1 VSCAIALAVLDVI
14 EEDKLR
20 ENSVAVGKYLVDRL
34 TDLQRKH
41 HLIGDIRGRGLFVG
55 VELVNDLMRRSPAT
69 AQAEHIIYRYVEINT
84 EFRCQLQT
92 VQKAIMPT

>member
-1 VSCAIALAVLDVI
+1 MLWQYGGNPVSCAIALAVIDVI

-41 HLIGDIRGRGLFVG
+41 KLIGDIRGRGLFVG
-55 VELVNDLMRRSPAT
+55 VELVKDLKTRIPAT
-69 AQAEHIIYRYVEINT
+69 AEAEHVLYRYATIKIKV
-84 EFRCQLQT
+84 
-92 VQKAIMPT
+92 